1 MAFFVYM
8 LASRRN
14 GTLYTGVT
22 GHLAERVHQ
31 HKAKRAS
38 GFTARYGVDRLV
50 WYEAHDDPSAAIQRE
65 TSIKRWPRAWKIN
78 VIVTMNP
85 EWRDLYEELNC

>member
-1 MAFFVYM
+1 MAFFVYI
-8 LASRRN
+8 LASQRN

-22 GHLAERVHQ
+22 GNLAERVHQ
-31 HKAKRAS
+31 HKAKRGS

-50 WYEAHDDPSAAIQRE
+50 WYEAHEDPSAAIQRE